1 MSRKRGIFA
10 EDKAIEY
17 LQNLG
22 YKILE
27 RNFYSRFGEID
38 IIALKDNVL
47 HFIEVKSGKYDPI
60 YQITPT
66 KLSKIK
72 KTAQFYLNRTKVDFD
87 FCFDALI
94 ISQNIEFIENI
105 TI

>member
-1 MSRKRGIFA
+1 LSRKRGTLA
-10 EDKAIEY
+10 EDQAIEY

-72 KTAQFYLNRTKVDFD
+72 KTAQFYLNRAKVDFD